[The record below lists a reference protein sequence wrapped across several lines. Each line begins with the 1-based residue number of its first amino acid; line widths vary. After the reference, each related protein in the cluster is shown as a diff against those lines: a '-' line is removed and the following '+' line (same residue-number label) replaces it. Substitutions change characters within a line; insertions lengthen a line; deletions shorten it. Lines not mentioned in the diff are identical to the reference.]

1 MTELINN
8 GRHAYLRIRFLWDMT
23 LPTSVTDYPMTQRH
37 ILSYAYVTLTSNCIT
52 ASKEISEKDRWPV
65 AESLDW

>member
-1 MTELINN
+1 
-8 GRHAYLRIRFLWDMT
+8 LWDMT